1 MKTLNNKKIEFVT
14 NFALEQLNKYNLNSW
29 KIKFLTK
36 PSKSLITSM

>member
-29 KIKFLTK
+29 KIKFDYAKRRAGL
-36 PSKSLITSM
+36 